1 MQFLPF
7 LCEKQNICSMLWGI
21 KASGSLLRM
30 EASYFVDAFLTGK
43 IKDSRAATVKESYIN
58 ITERQYMSLAAAQPA
73 KWNLQCI
80 RPWRMQET
88 QNHLALIIVFQ
99 MQVTRKAIY
108 VHC

>member
-1 MQFLPF
+1 
-7 LCEKQNICSMLWGI
+7 
-21 KASGSLLRM
+21 
-30 EASYFVDAFLTGK
+30 
-43 IKDSRAATVKESYIN
+43 
-58 ITERQYMSLAAAQPA
+58 MSLATAQPA
-73 KWNLQCI
+73 KWKLQCI